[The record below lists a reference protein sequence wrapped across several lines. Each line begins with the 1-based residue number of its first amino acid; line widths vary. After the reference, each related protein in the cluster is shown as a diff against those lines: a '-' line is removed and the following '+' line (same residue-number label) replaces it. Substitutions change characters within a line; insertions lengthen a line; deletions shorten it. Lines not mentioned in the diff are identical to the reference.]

1 MLQTFKGYII
11 AFLSGALIVAISVL
25 VFVLK
30 TAKPVINADQY
41 INQLEQT
48 IGKIKGNGNVT
59 TPTITTETKDNT
71 PVIKPPESFIE
82 WLKQR
87 KERRKL
93 QSINNKN

>member
-1 MLQTFKGYII
+1 MYNIKGYII

-25 VFVLK
+25 IYVLK

-59 TPTITTETKDNT
+59 TPTITTETKET

-87 KERRKL
+87 RERRKL
-93 QSINNKN
+93 QSINNKI